1 MSIDFIAT
9 WQAKSGRAAELTRI
23 LVQVVGETRAYE
35 GCERIEIYQVP
46 DDENQLV
53 LIERWRGQEDFAAYQ
68 AWRAGTGVREQ
79 LRDLMAVPPAVRAVS
94 ALDV

>member
-9 WQAKSGRAAELTRI
+9 WQAKPGSVGELTRI
-23 LVQVVGETRAYE
+23 LLQVVTETRAYE

-53 LIERWRGQEDFAAYQ
+53 LIERWRAQADFVAYQ
-68 AWRAGTGVREQ
+68 AWRSGTGIREQ
-79 LRDLMAVPPAVRAVS
+79 LRDLMAVPPAVRTVS

>member
-9 WQAKSGRAAELTRI
+9 WQARPERIAELTRV
-23 LVQVVGETRAYE
+23 LLKVVSETRAYE
-35 GCERIEIYQVP
+35 GCERIEIYRVP

-53 LIERWRGQEDFAAYQ
+53 LIERWRAQEDFTAYQ

-79 LRDLMAVPPAVRAVS
+79 LRDLMAVPPVIRAVS